1 MKGKRKGA
9 LMRKFIINALFLLLL
24 RNFINKT
31 IENWN
36 SMRYNTR

>member
-1 MKGKRKGA
+1 
-9 LMRKFIINALFLLLL
+9 MRKIIINSLFLPLL

-31 IENWN
+31 LENWN